1 MNRTK
6 AAHLLAKLKSA
17 GISDSQILDHILN
30 NIMSGEASVS
40 ALESCLNEHDL
51 LEEDDCPSCGG
62 NDITMNHFD
71 YLVMR
76 PVYKCRDCE
85 DQWY

>member
-17 GISDSQILDHILN
+17 GISDYQILDHILN
-30 NIMSGEASVS
+30 NFMSGDESVS

-51 LEEDDCPSCGG
+51 LEEETCSSCGG

-76 PVYKCRDCE
+76 PVYKCRGCE
-85 DQWY
+85 DHWY